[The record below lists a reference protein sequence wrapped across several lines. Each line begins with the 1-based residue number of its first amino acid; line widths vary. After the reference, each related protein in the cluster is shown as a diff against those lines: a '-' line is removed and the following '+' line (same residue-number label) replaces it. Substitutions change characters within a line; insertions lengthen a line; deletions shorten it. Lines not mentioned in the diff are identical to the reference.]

1 MKKFL
6 FNTSVSVV
14 VVLGILLL
22 VNSCQKDAEVY
33 DSLQTEEVAPY
44 TMGCN
49 LLPADVYASLPT
61 ATETNLKALPTAVS
75 LVTPP
80 VGDQGGEGSCVAF
93 GTTYAGRSTSY
104 QNTNG
109 GTYSTATNIFSP
121 EYVYNQIK
129 ASSDCGS
136 GSYVTTG
143 LELLKNQGACVWND
157 MPYTDEACS
166 LLPNATQTAAAANY
180 KISSYATVTRTADA
194 IKTQLA
200 AGKIV
205 IVAGPVYSS
214 FMYLADGAIQ
224 TSVKGRVYGG
234 HCYACVGYD
243 DAKGAFKV
251 MNSWGTSWASSGY
264 GWISYSLI
272 TKVWT
277 EAYVIYE

>member
-1 MKKFL
+1 MKKLL
-6 FNTSVSVV
+6 FSTTILFT
-14 VVLGILLL
+14 VVLGTLLL
-22 VNSCQKDAEVY
+22 VNSCQKDMDMS
-33 DSLQTEEVAPY
+33 DSLQTEEYAPFSL
-44 TMGCN
+44 GCN
-49 LLPADVYASLPT
+49 FLPAEEYAKIPT
-61 ATETNLKALPTAVS
+61 APTSNLKALPTSVT

-80 VGDQGGEGSCVAF
+80 IGNQGGEGSCVAW

-104 QNTNG
+104 QNANG

-129 ASSDCGS
+129 ATSDCGS
-136 GSYVTTG
+136 GSYVTSG
-143 LELLKNQGACVWND
+143 LNLLKTQGVCVWNL
-157 MPYTDEACS
+157 MPYTDASCS

-180 KISSYATVTRTADA
+180 KITSYATVTRTSTA

-214 FMYLADGAIQ
+214 FMYLKNGAIQ
-224 TSVKGRVYGG
+224 TTAKGKSYGG
-234 HCYACVGYD
+234 HCYAIVGYD

-264 GWISYSLI
+264 GWVSYSLVS
-272 TKVWT
+272 KVWT
-277 EAYVIYE
+277 EVYIIN